1 MENIIGSEFNERFL
15 KELVAKGK
23 LSPKLYE
30 KMMEQDFLSVPAST
44 KYHGSY
50 KGGLFEHCYNMYL
63 WLEKF
68 TNRMQLKWDR
78 PESVGN
84 VAFGHDWCKVDS
96 YIFVPDKREDDHLI
110 PSHFD
115 YNKNSSLHGHGM
127 KSVILLQQ
135 FMELTEQEMYCIL
148 YHMGAYETDQWEAYG
163 KAIQKYP
170 HVLYT
175 HTADMYASK
184 VVGV

>member
-1 MENIIGSEFNERFL
+1 MENIIDNERFL

-30 KMMEQDFLSVPAST
+30 KMMEQDFLDVPASI

-50 KGGLFEHCYNMYL
+50 KGGLFKHCYNMYL

-68 TNRMQLKWDR
+68 TNRMELKWDR
-78 PESVGN
+78 PESIGN
-84 VAFGHDWCKVDS
+84 IAFGHDWCKVDS
-96 YIFVPDKREDDHLI
+96 YIEIKDENGA
-110 PSHFD
+110 HFE
-115 YNKNSSLHGHGM
+115 YNKSSSLHGHGM

-135 FMELTEQEMYCIL
+135 FMKLTEQEMYCIL
-148 YHMGAYETDQWEAYG
+148 YHMGAYETDQWEAYE
-163 KAIQKYP
+163 KAIKKYP